1 VVFFIQKIKKIE
13 VGGRG
18 RALSAQ
24 APFFYGWVGPQI
36 ASFKLHAARETVFTF
51 CFFLWVGGPSAHKHN
66 FWLYAAICRID
77 SGARLCKRKARPA
90 MRRSVRRNYFWLI
103 KIFVISLKS
112 STASGAA
119 LSIPFNRLFIS
130 EEAKSFT
137 VERGARSACSTSIKF
152 RSVLVV

>member
-1 VVFFIQKIKKIE
+1 MHKLLFFMGGWARRSQALNYTRAAKRCSRFVFFL
-13 VGGRG
+13 R
-18 RALSAQ
+18 
-24 APFFYGWVGPQI
+24 
-36 ASFKLHAARETVFTF
+36 
-51 CFFLWVGGPSAHKHN
+51 VGGPSAHKHN
-66 FWLYAAICRID
+66 FWLYATLCRID
-77 SGARLCKRKARPA
+77 SGARLCKREARPA

-119 LSIPFNRLFIS
+119 LSIPINRLFIS

-137 VERGARSACSTSIKF
+137 VERGARCACSTSIKL